1 LKIAGNLAE
10 NPPLML
16 PPPSKTACSLL
27 AAVAVAT
34 GSATQA
40 EDRLVDGIMDNSF
53 LVEEA
58 YNQEQGVV
66 QHIGLGVV
74 SWDDSGPTTL
84 RDALLSFTQ
93 EWPLGGR
100 THQLSYSLPF
110 TSFQS
115 DDGSTTS
122 GLGDVF
128 LNYRYQ
134 AIYDEETLRALAP
147 RFSLILPTGDPNRL
161 LGDDTLGAQVNVPFS
176 QAVGERWFVHA
187 NAGATYL
194 PNSGTPVEVDR
205 LLWNLGGSGILALT
219 RSFHVL
225 LEGVGVSNETP
236 AAGGGTERELEAIL
250 SPGARFAHTTD
261 AGAQLVFGMAVPF
274 GVTGPIADVG
284 LIVYLSFEHSFR
296 D

>member
-1 LKIAGNLAE
+1 LKIAGDMAE
-10 NPPLML
+10 NPPLM
-16 PPPSKTACSLL
+16 PTPAPKTACALL
-27 AAVAVAT
+27 AVALAT
-34 GSATQA
+34 GSAARA

-58 YNQEQGVV
+58 YNQEAGVV

-74 SWDDSGPTTL
+74 SWDDSGATTL
-84 RDALLSFTQ
+84 RDAIFAFTQ

-100 THQLSYSLPF
+100 AHQLSYSLPF

-115 DDGSTTS
+115 DDGTTTS

-147 RFSLILPTGDPNRL
+147 RFSLILPTGNPDRL
-161 LGDDTLGAQVNVPFS
+161 LGDDTLGAQINVPFS
-176 QAVGERWFVHA
+176 QAVGRRWFVHA

-205 LLWNLGGSGILALT
+205 LLWNVGGSGIVALT
-219 RSFHVL
+219 RNFHVL

-236 AAGGGTERELEAIL
+236 AAGGGTEREFEAIL
-250 SPGARFAHTTD
+250 SPGARFAHNTD
-261 AGAQLVFGMAVPF
+261 AGSQLVFGMAVPF
-274 GVTGPIADVG
+274 GVTGSVADVG